1 MANSFIEYTGDGSTT
16 AYTITFNYLATAD
29 VKAFLNGTPTTAFSV
44 NGQTLTFNSAPA
56 SQTAILIE
64 RDTPKANRLV
74 DFSDGAILSEA
85 DLDKNA
91 NQLFFI
97 SQEAVDTADRALSLN
112 SANQFDATVSSTA
125 RRIVNMAD
133 PVDAQDAVTKNWL
146 TTTYLTPTDITNI
159 GTTGTNIANINTVAG
174 AIANVNSVAG
184 NATNINTVAGN
195 NANINTVAG
204 NNTAISTVA
213 GISSQVTTVA
223 NASSNIATVAAD
235 IAAVQT
241 VASDLGEQIS
251 EIETVAAD
259 LQEQVPEIDTVAG
272 AITNVNTVGT
282 NINNVNATGGAITN
296 VNTVAG
302 QISPTN
308 NLGTVAGISTEIGN
322 VAGISSAVS
331 SVGSNIANVNSV
343 AGQISPTNNISTVAS
358 NISDIQDVGGNIGAI
373 TTVNGI
379 SANVSTVAGI
389 SSDVTSVA
397 GNSTN
402 ITNVAN
408 NASNI
413 TTVAGAATNINTV
426 AANVTNVGAV
436 ANISS
441 DVTTVAGDATDI
453 GTVAGAIANVNSVA
467 SNSSNINAV
476 AGNST
481 NINSVAS
488 ATNNINT
495 VAGISA
501 DVSTVA
507 SNVTGV
513 NSFADRYR
521 VGSSNPSSSLDA
533 GDLFF
538 NTTDNALRYYDG
550 SGWQGITGFLNGG
563 TMSGDLTVSSGT
575 NSVPVHTYTQL
586 EIESAS
592 HSAIQFSGSTNAEQW
607 IWFADD
613 SSSTPVGG
621 ITYNHNTP
629 NMGFRVEGAERAR
642 FDSLGRY
649 IIGKTTAGLGTAG
662 HTFDPSGYN
671 YQTRAGDLQF
681 LNRTGSDGV
690 HTRYYRDGSDKGNI
704 GVYSDKLQI
713 GQGNANVQFSNADDA
728 IIPANGSGTVNDNSI
743 DLGTSSARFNDLHLG
758 GNAHIPNISGT
769 TEIAGN
775 LIIDNQ
781 APVLEFQP
789 DGNYSPKIDFSDGGE
804 LSYATA
810 VDTFYWT
817 VGGNTS
823 RLSLDSSGNL
833 VAAGNVTAYSDER
846 LKDNIETLDGSKV
859 YEMRGVSFTKDGE
872 AGSGVIAQELQKIAP
887 ELVHE
892 DGEYLSVAYGNV
904 VGYLIEAIKDLK
916 AEVEELKNGPSQ

>member
-16 AYTITFNYLATAD
+16 AFSITFNYLATTD
-29 VKAFLNGTPTTAFSV
+29 VKAFLNGTPTTTFSV

-64 RDTPKANRLV
+64 RDTPKTSRLV

-85 DLDKNA
+85 DLDKNS

-97 SQEAVDTADRALSLN
+97 SQEAVDTADRALGLDN
-112 SANQFDATVSSTA
+112 SNQFDATKNSVA
-125 RRIVNMAD
+125 RRITNLAD
-133 PVDAQDAVTKNWL
+133 PVNAQDAVTKNWL
-146 TTTYLTPTDITNI
+146 TTTYLTPANI
-159 GTTGTNIANINTVAG
+159 VNIDATGTNIANVNTVAG
-174 AIANVNSVAG
+174 DIANVNSVAG

-223 NASSNIATVAAD
+223 NASTNIAAVATD

-241 VASDLGEQIS
+241 VASDLQETVS
-251 EIETVAAD
+251 EIETVAND
-259 LQEQVPEIDTVAG
+259 LNEQTSEIDTVAG
-272 AITNVNTVGT
+272 AVANINTVGT

-322 VAGISSAVS
+322 VSGISSAVS
-331 SVGSNIANVNSV
+331 SVSGAITNVNAV

-389 SSDVTSVA
+389 SSDVTSA
-397 GNSTN
+397 ASNSTN

-426 AANVTNVGAV
+426 AANVTNVGTV

-441 DVTTVAGDATDI
+441 DVTTVAGDSTDI

-467 SNSSNINAV
+467 TNSANINAV
-476 AGNST
+476 AANST
-481 NINSVAS
+481 NINSVAGNAS
-488 ATNNINT
+488 NINT
-495 VAGISA
+495 VSGISS

-521 VGSSNPSSSLDA
+521 VGSSDPSSSNDA

-538 NTTDNALRYYDG
+538 NTSASALKFYNGTQWNQITTFSGNYNDLTNKPTIPAAPAIEDNSGTPALAT
-550 SGWQGITGFLNGG
+550 GITAAEVRTAIGAGTSDLQLGTTATTALAGNTVIPTNTNQLTNGASFI
-563 TMSGDLTVSSGT
+563 T
-575 NSVPVHTYTQL
+575 
-586 EIESAS
+586 SAD
-592 HSAIQFSGSTNAEQW
+592 GGNAATLDG
-607 IWFADD
+607 ID
-613 SSSTPVGG
+613 SSSFLRSDANDTTTGYFTVDNHFKVINDSVSGQGDNNTHFNYDRGG
-621 ITYNHNTP
+621 VNYIRGSNTIFSGQVSVANNIKFGDGVSLMESTDRSDLLQITSSTS
-629 NMGFRVEGAERAR
+629 GW
-642 FDSLGRY
+642 
-649 IIGKTTAGLGTAG
+649 AGLQIRNSSNEGRWSFMTDGSAAG
-662 HTFDPSGYN
+662 LYDDENGDWHIHMTENSGVNLYHN
-671 YQTRAGDLQF
+671 GSAKLATSSSGVSV
-681 LNRTGSDGV
+681 TGSM
-690 HTRYYRDGSDKGNI
+690 
-704 GVYSDKLQI
+704 
-713 GQGNANVQFSNADDA
+713 
-728 IIPANGSGTVNDNSI
+728 
-743 DLGTSSARFNDLHLG
+743 
-758 GNAHIPNISGT
+758 
-769 TEIAGN
+769 
-775 LIIDNQ
+775 
-781 APVLEFQP
+781 
-789 DGNYSPKIDFSDGGE
+789 
-804 LSYATA
+804 TA
-810 VDTFYWT
+810 
-817 VGGNTS
+817 S
-823 RLSLDSSGNL
+823 
-833 VAAGNVTAYSDER
+833 GNVTAYSDQR

-859 YEMRGVSFTKDGE
+859 YEMRGVSFTKDGR
-872 AGSGVIAQELQKIAP
+872 ANSGVIAQELQNIAP
-887 ELVHE
+887 ELVQD

-904 VGYLIEAIKDLK
+904 VGYLIEAIKELK
-916 AEVEELKNGPSQ
+916 AEVEVLKNASSN

>member
-1 MANSFIEYTGDGSTT
+1 MANSFIEYTGDGTT
-16 AYTITFNYLATAD
+16 QGFTVTFNYLAAAD
-29 VKAFLNGTPTTAFSV
+29 VKAFVNGSPTTAFSLS
-44 NGQTLTFNSAPA
+44 GQTLTFNTAPPNQA
-56 SQTAILIE
+56 AILIE
-64 RDTPKANRLV
+64 RDTPKASRVV

-97 SQEAVDTADRALSLN
+97 SQEAIDTAERALSVDTATSQY
-112 SANQFDATVSSTA
+112 SATVSGSN
-125 RRIVNMAD
+125 RRITNVAD
-133 PVDAQDAVTKNWL
+133 PVNAQDVVTKNWL
-146 TTTYLTPTDITNI
+146 TTTYLTPTNITDI
-159 GTTGTNIANINTVAG
+159 GTVSGSIASVNNVSANMT
-174 AIANVNSVAG
+174 NVNSV
-184 NATNINTVAGN
+184 NSNS
-195 NANINTVAG
+195 ANINTVAG
-204 NNTAISTVA
+204 NNTNVNTVAGINSEITTVA
-213 GISSQVTTVA
+213 GISTAVSTVA
-223 NASSNIATVAAD
+223 NASTNISTVAAD

-241 VASDLGEQIS
+241 VASDLGEAIS

-259 LQEQVPEIDTVAG
+259 LQEAVPEIDTVAG

-282 NINNVNATGGAITN
+282 NINNVNTAATNIN
-296 VNTVAG
+296 SVNTVAG

-308 NLGTVAGISTEIGN
+308 NINTVAGINTEISN
-322 VAGISSAVS
+322 VSGISTAVSAVG
-331 SVGSNIANVNSV
+331 GSIANVNTV

-358 NISDIQDVGGNIGAI
+358 NISDVQDVANNVGAI
-373 TTVNGI
+373 STVNGI
-379 SANVSTVAGI
+379 SGNVSTVAGI
-389 SSDVTSVA
+389 SADVTAAA

-408 NASNI
+408 NSTNI
-413 TTVAGAATNINTV
+413 NAVAGAITNVNTV
-426 AANVTNVGAV
+426 AANTSNIGTV
-436 ANISS
+436 ANVSS
-441 DVTTVAGDATDI
+441 DVTTVAG
-453 GTVAGAIANVNSVA
+453 V
-467 SNSSNINAV
+467 SS
-476 AGNST
+476 
-481 NINSVAS
+481 
-488 ATNNINT
+488 
-495 VAGISA
+495 

-507 SNVTGV
+507 GVSSAVTTVANNVTSV

-550 SGWQGITGFLNGG
+550 SGWQGITGFTNGG

-690 HTRYYRDGSDKGNI
+690 HTRYYRDGADKGNI

-781 APVLEFQP
+781 SPVLEFQP
-789 DGNYSPKIDFSDGGE
+789 DGNYTPKIDFSDGGE
-804 LSYATA
+804 FSYATA

-817 VGGNTS
+817 VGGNAT

-916 AEVEELKNGPSQ
+916 AEVEELKNASTE